1 MNEELKN
8 TVEWLNINRL
18 SLNINKTNFLVFSL
32 KKKQMSNLKLNIHNQ
47 NIQKV
52 NATKF
57 LGVIIDDKLSWFNHV
72 QYVET
77 KISKGIGVIARLRKI
92 LQKSSLIPLYY
103 SFIYP
108 YLSYCVEVWGNAADV
123 NISGIF

>member
-52 NATKF
+52 SATKF

-77 KISKGIGVIARLRKI
+77 KISKGIGVIARARKI